1 MRDSNRTASVKGRT
15 GKRVLSVAVA
25 GGAAVFVLAGGG
37 IAMAGTLPGHAPA
50 DRIGGRPGLTHV
62 TTAHG
67 GPGLGK
73 SRRPTTPA
81 TTHGQGQPGWD
92 RVSNTPGTTTPT
104 PSPVTTG

>member
-1 MRDSNRTASVKGRT
+1 MRDSNRTTPAKDRT

-62 TTAHG
+62 TTAHRG
-67 GPGLGK
+67 LGPGHGK
-73 SRRPTTPA
+73 SGQPPAPTTPGHA
-81 TTHGQGQPGWD
+81 KPGWN
-92 RVSNTPGTTTPT
+92 RVSNTPGR
-104 PSPVTTG
+104 TTGTTSTP